1 MTPPSVHDGGRKREY
16 PAGRCRRNQS
26 RAAGRC
32 RPVREVNA
40 MFIPFGEVWS
50 SGHDNPNAGLII
62 LSVLV
67 IATWIGWSI
76 RAYRKK

>member
-1 MTPPSVHDGGRKREY
+1 
-16 PAGRCRRNQS
+16 
-26 RAAGRC
+26 
-32 RPVREVNA
+32 